1 MEDEGI
7 KSALELAMERVSKLP
22 ELSAEEIARQREKEH
37 LPLGEAIGHRYLEGI
52 LAVRELATEA
62 GRHEGD
68 GGRIVRRGLIDCLSG
83 TIGLG
88 NPAAAER
95 ALAGLLALAGKG
107 DDAQA
112 AAEWKRTLD
121 AYEMKR
127 ADLAEEQAAGARA
140 RLAALGISGSAVVPV
155 MERDE
160 GYIRALEGVRRECE
174 PALERLRARL
184 RREAEEAG

>member
-22 ELSAEEIARQREKEH
+22 ELSAEEIARQREKEYR
-37 LPLGEAIGHRYLEGI
+37 PLGEAIGHRYLEGI
-52 LAVRELATEA
+52 LAAQELAVEA
-62 GRHEGD
+62 GRHEGE
-68 GGRIVRRGLIDCLSG
+68 GGRIVRLGLMECLSG
-83 TIGLG
+83 AIGLG
-88 NPAAAER
+88 NPATAER
-95 ALAGLLALAGKG
+95 AVAGLGALAGKG
-107 DDAQA
+107 DDAEA

-121 AYEMKR
+121 EFEGRR
-127 ADLAEEQAAGARA
+127 AALAEDQVAGARE

-160 GYIRALEGVRRECE
+160 GYIRALEALRREFE

-184 RREAEEAG
+184 RREAEEAR